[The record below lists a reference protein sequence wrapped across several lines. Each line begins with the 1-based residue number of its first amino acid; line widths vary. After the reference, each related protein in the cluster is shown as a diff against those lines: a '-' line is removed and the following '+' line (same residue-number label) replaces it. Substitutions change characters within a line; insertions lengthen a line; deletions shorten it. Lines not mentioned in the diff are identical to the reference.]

1 MTIPLD
7 SASSSTSIGS
17 LRNRF
22 ADQHLPHACFRRISP
37 QRFWF
42 RGLWRKPGQ
51 RFAVCGGN
59 PAWQVHVSLLAD
71 MWPPWRL
78 THPELP
84 GHKATLAKLAFV
96 DLQQR
101 LLSSIPAFLQ
111 LAVLRCLAAS
121 LRYRAFPQHG
131 SLVGGHGRLGW
142 QRYQLAASRIKL
154 RTRGPVLPSTNARAA
169 ADEACPSSP
178 STSR

>member
-1 MTIPLD
+1 VIIAGIPIATVASAIARASIMTIPLD

-101 LLSSIPAFLQ
+101 LLSSIPAFLRALKARRKTLQ
-111 LAVLRCLAAS
+111 RLVDGEEGQALSAAA
-121 LRYRAFPQHG
+121 RAFVDG
-131 SLVGGHGRLGW
+131 STGPRVHNFMPAG
-142 QRYQLAASRIKL
+142 ASW
-154 RTRGPVLPSTNARAA
+154 
-169 ADEACPSSP
+169 
-178 STSR
+178 

>member
-1 MTIPLD
+1 VIIAGIPIATVASAIARASIMTIPLD

-71 MWPPWRL
+71 MWPRWRL

-84 GHKATLAKLAFV
+84 GHKATLVADPDSMPTGTSIAKTYGGPMGYWRPRSAQTMAPMSQHL
-96 DLQQR
+96 R
-101 LLSSIPAFLQ
+101 RSQ
-111 LAVLRCLAAS
+111 L
-121 LRYRAFPQHG
+121 H
-131 SLVGGHGRLGW
+131 
-142 QRYQLAASRIKL
+142 SRQ
-154 RTRGPVLPSTNARAA
+154 
-169 ADEACPSSP
+169 CPSS
-178 STSR
+178 